1 MEEQFNYLNELKV
14 IMDDIKM
21 ISELVLEQQSNYMS
35 SPGHNEY
42 MNLQWNVAVLKDKLS
57 ELQEYMKFK

>member
-1 MEEQFNYLNELKV
+1 MENELKV

-21 ISELVLEQQSNYMS
+21 ISELVVKQQAEYEENPM
-35 SPGHNEY
+35 HNEY
-42 MNLQWNVAVLKDKLS
+42 MQLQWNVAVLKDKLS